1 MPKRVEAYVVILLV
15 SLCGT
20 LFGLSKYGVT
30 FERNIGLPW
39 LFKIRGPVDPP
50 SNVVVVGINN
60 RTSKKL
66 GLPRMP
72 LDWPRSIHAELLDTL
87 VNGGAKV
94 VAFDMHFFQPKESE
108 HDNAFVN
115 AVRKSNRVVLFE
127 KLERDRH
134 SVTDQTGKNIGS
146 AWIEQT
152 VPPMESLA
160 SAARGMGPFP
170 LPKIDA
176 ELHQFWVFKPGATDK
191 PTLPSV
197 ALQLYLLDIYDDLRR
212 TLDTADRKSFEKLPG
227 SSKEIVNAEQL
238 RSTMVELRRI
248 LTQNPELKKKIFNLI
263 KKDATAGDIPNTR
276 MSHINALLN
285 MYSGREHRYL
295 NLYGPPGSVKNLPYS
310 AVIEGGNSELSNS
323 DLDFTDAVVFVG
335 YADMLDPGQP
345 DRFYTVYSRDDGV
358 DLSGVEIMATSFG
371 NLLTDRAL
379 KPLGATENAL
389 IMLVVGILVGVSAY
403 LLPAAIGIALGV
415 FIAVLYMVFAHF
427 VFSAYAL
434 WLPTATP
441 LLIQFPGAIF
451 VGLCGQYFIERRK
464 AKQMREVIGHYLPE
478 DAVRILTGADP
489 DQEKINKVVYSAC
502 LATDLADFTSMAEKI
517 GPAEL
522 AELLN
527 DFFESLA
534 TTLKNN
540 AVDVTEFRADA
551 MMCAWTAESPQRDVR
566 QHSLQASLKAI
577 DVFNQFTA
585 RNPKYSGNL
594 RIGLDAGMVYI
605 GHSGG
610 GGKYVYSIVGDSAN
624 TASRVEGL
632 NKHIGTRVLA
642 TETIVQD
649 IDGFLLRNVGRFQF
663 LGKTEQLQVFE
674 VIAERQDASPNQ
686 EYLCEQFSEALAV
699 FQKADWKGAQK
710 QFESILTSSPHDG
723 PSLFYRQQCQCYIDG
738 DPVPDDA
745 ATIQMTRK

>member
-1 MPKRVEAYVVILLV
+1 MPKRLEAYVVIFLV
-15 SLCGT
+15 SLVGT

-30 FERNIGLPW
+30 FESNIGLPW

-50 SNVVVVGINN
+50 PNVMVVGINN

-72 LDWPRSIHAELLDTL
+72 VDWPRSIHAELLDTL
-87 VNGGAKV
+87 VNRGAKV
-94 VAFDMHFFQPKESE
+94 VVFDMHFFQPKEPE
-108 HDNAFVN
+108 HDKEFVN
-115 AVRKSNRVVLFE
+115 SVRESNRVALFE
-127 KLERDRH
+127 KLERDRQ

-146 AWIEQT
+146 AWVEQT
-152 VPPMESLA
+152 VPPMEALA
-160 SAARGMGPFP
+160 SAARGVGPFP

-176 ELHQFWVFKPGATDK
+176 ELHQFWVFKSGATDK

-197 ALQLYLLDIYDDLRR
+197 ALQLYLLDLYDDLRSI
-212 TLDTADRKSFEKLPG
+212 LDAADSKSVENLPG

-238 RSTMVELRRI
+238 RYTMVTLRS
-248 LTQNPELKKKIFNLI
+248 LLSQNEELKKNIYKLA
-263 KKDATAGDIPNTR
+263 KKDASANDTPDKRVSRI
-276 MSHINALLN
+276 IALLN
-285 MYSGREHRYL
+285 MYSGKEHRYL

-310 AVIEGGNSELSNS
+310 AVIEGDNSDLSNS
-323 DLDFTDAVVFVG
+323 DLDFTNAVVFVG

-345 DRFYTVYSRDDGV
+345 DRFYTVFSRDDGV

-379 KPLGATENAL
+379 KPLGAAASGL
-389 IMLVVGILVGVSAY
+389 IMLIIGVLVGVSTY

-415 FIAVLYMVFAHF
+415 FIAVLYMALAHF
-427 VFSAYAL
+427 VFAAYAL

-451 VGLCGQYFIERRK
+451 VGLYGQYFVERRK

-478 DAVRILTGADP
+478 DAIRILTGADP
-489 DQEKINKVVYSAC
+489 DEKKINKVVYSAC

-551 MMCAWTAESPQRDVR
+551 MMCAWIAESPQRDVR

-577 DVFNQFTA
+577 DVFNQFTE
-585 RNPKYSGNL
+585 RNPEYGGNL

-632 NKHIGTRVLA
+632 NKYIGTRVLA
-642 TETIVQD
+642 TETVVQD
-649 IDGFLLRNVGRFQF
+649 IDGFLLRDVGKFQF
-663 LGKTEQLQVFE
+663 LGKSEHLQVFE
-674 VIAERQDASPNQ
+674 VVAEMPHASPSQ
-686 EYLCEQFSEALAV
+686 EYLCELFSEGLAL
-699 FQKADWKGAQK
+699 FQKADWRTAQK
-710 QFESILTSSPHDG
+710 EFESILTSSPLDG
-723 PSLFYRQQCQCYIDG
+723 PSQFYWQQCQRYIDG
-738 DPVPDDA
+738 DPVPEDA
-745 ATIQMTRK
+745 GTIQMTRK